1 LTVSEQSAE
10 QISSESGS
18 LNAGPAGPHA
28 SEASIQPVVAAP
40 DLVPG
45 QDTAKADAPKS
56 DAHKADAAEA
66 EATKAEVPGL
76 TLQRLTLPRQS
87 RRASRATF

>member
-1 LTVSEQSAE
+1 MSEQGAE

-18 LNAGPAGPHA
+18 LNAGPAGPHS
-28 SEASIQPVVAAP
+28 SEGSIPPVVAAP

-45 QDTAKADAPKS
+45 QDAAKADAPKS

-66 EATKAEVPGL
+66 EATKAECSQG
-76 TLQRLTLPRQS
+76 
-87 RRASRATF
+87 